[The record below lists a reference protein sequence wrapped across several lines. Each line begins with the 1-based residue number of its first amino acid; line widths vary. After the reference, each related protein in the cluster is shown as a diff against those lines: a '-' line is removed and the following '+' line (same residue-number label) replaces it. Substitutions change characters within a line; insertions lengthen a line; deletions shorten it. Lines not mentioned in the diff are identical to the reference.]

1 MRTAQLIALSSLL
14 LASAARADEPG
25 RIEYDRYCAWCHG
38 QNGDGRGLGAHRF
51 PLPPRDFTTAA
62 FKCRTTS
69 TGSLPTD
76 DDLRHSIR
84 DGLHGTGMPSWRVLS
99 GRQVENLIAFIKH
112 FSSRWTSEPVP
123 APLVAPP
130 EPPATAESVQRGAN
144 LWARFKCATC
154 HGDHGQGAGV
164 AAANLHDDA
173 GNTMR
178 AADLTKKGSLR
189 CGDSASRIYT
199 TFMTGLNGTPMPSFE
214 SVVKPDEAWDL
225 VHFVQSLQRANAE
238 GPASSSHEAH

>member
-1 MRTAQLIALSSLL
+1 MKAAYLIVLSSLL
-14 LASAARADEPG
+14 MASAASADESG

-38 QNGDGRGLGAHRF
+38 PNGDGRGLGGRRF
-51 PLPPRDFTTAA
+51 DLPPRDFTTAS

-76 DDLRHSIR
+76 DDLRRSIR
-84 DGLHGTGMPSWRVLS
+84 DGLHGTGMPAWRALS
-99 GRQVENLIAFIKH
+99 GRQVENVIAFIKH
-112 FSSRWTSEPVP
+112 FSTRWMSEPVP
-123 APLVAPP
+123 PPLAVPP
-130 EPPATAESVQRGAN
+130 EPPTTPDSVRRGSE
-144 LWARFKCATC
+144 LWARLRCATC
-154 HGDHGQGAGV
+154 HGDRGQGAGL
-164 AAANLHDDA
+164 AAPNLHDDA

-189 CGDSASRIYT
+189 CGDSATRIYT

-225 VHFVQSLQRANAE
+225 VHFVQSLQR
-238 GPASSSHEAH
+238 